1 MAVRVCEFEF
11 EGQKFTVAS
20 MTLSQAEAFVEE
32 SKKLIEASPDTK
44 EWNSFM
50 VRTVAGC
57 VKGITEEAARTDM
70 DLPTLRALYQ
80 KILEFSGL
88 RTGEVAAV

>member
-1 MAVRVCEFEF
+1 MAVRTTEFEF

-20 MTLSQAEAFVEE
+20 MTLSQAEAFIEE

-44 EWNSFM
+44 TWISFM
-50 VRTVAGC
+50 VRTAAQC
-57 VKGITEEAARTDM
+57 VKGITEESARADM

-80 KILEFSGL
+80 KILEFSVL
-88 RTGEVAAV
+88 RTGEVVAV